1 MANNIEID
9 LDEIEKI
16 AVSGVMRT
24 AVFMGLGLNAAYD
37 KNFRNYE
44 LTDITQI
51 QIVPPNAD
59 EKTITHYKGQFGVW
73 IIMCGLRELTETF
86 AVYLDRI
93 QAACS
98 SIALRRGK
106 YKNDDLKKLRKKFLY
121 KGIKGKLELL
131 EEKFGIKAKNND
143 YLISISQV
151 RNCFAHRRGIIGSE
165 DCTTNDELVI
175 RWKGIDLFIETSMGE
190 IIPLNPPL
198 PKDGTLMKTDGHIC
212 LKFVERMETFKEG
225 TVIKLS
231 PRNLAEICNVV
242 LWSTGEIKASAIEYA
257 KSIGIA
263 IKLKSEPSH
272 NTPQKI

>member
-9 LDEIEKI
+9 LDEIERI

-37 KNFRNYE
+37 NNFRNYE

-59 EKTITHYKGQFGVW
+59 EKTITHYKEQFGLW
-73 IIMCGLRELTETF
+73 IIMCRLRELTETF
-86 AVYLDRI
+86 AVYLDKI
-93 QAACS
+93 QTACS
-98 SIALRRGK
+98 LIALRRGK
-106 YKNDDLKKLRKKFLY
+106 YTSDNLEKLRKTFLY
-121 KGIKGKLELL
+121 KGIKGKLEIL
-131 EEKFGIKAKNND
+131 EKKFGIKAKNND
-143 YLISISQV
+143 YLISISEV
-151 RNCFAHRRGIIGSE
+151 RNCFAHRRGIVGSE
-165 DCTTNDELVI
+165 DCTKNNELVMK
-175 RWKGIDLFIETSMGE
+175 WKGIDLFIETSKGE
-190 IIPLNPPL
+190 IVPLNPPL
-198 PKDGTLMKTDGHIC
+198 PKDGILMETDGHIC
-212 LKFVERMETFKEG
+212 LKFIERVETFKKG

-231 PRNLAEICNVV
+231 PRNLAEICNVI

-263 IKLKSEPSH
+263 IKLKGEPSY